1 MSSANKLKAISGGVK
16 SIERVDGRADG
27 DTLRLWESH
36 KEQAMLWRALALLQI
51 PATTLAII
59 AAMVMYF
66 FADTVVEVPLQPKP
80 GRYGTK
86 TLPDS
91 EYVNAATEVVNLIA
105 TYTPAT
111 ARRQYTR
118 AKQFLWEPAL
128 TEFEKSMMVEEL
140 RTIEETSRTQ
150 LFFINESMV
159 KVDRFPEED
168 KVVVRLPGVRQ
179 KLISSQPMPPD
190 ELVYYIKMTTIPK
203 NVTNEFGIVV
213 VDLRLRKAGTKTIVK
228 EDKAEIKKAKR
239 NKTKTK

>member
-1 MSSANKLKAISGGVK
+1 MSNKLKAISGGIK
-16 SIERVDGRADG
+16 SIESVDGRADG

-86 TLPDS
+86 ALPDS
-91 EYVNAATEVVNLIA
+91 EYVNVATEVVNLIG

-111 ARRQYTR
+111 ARQQYVR

-128 TEFEKSMMVEEL
+128 TEFEKSMMADEL
-140 RTIEETSRTQ
+140 RTIEETARTQ
-150 LFFINESMV
+150 LFFVNEKMI
-159 KVDRFPEED
+159 KIDRFPEEE

-179 KLISSQPMPPD
+179 KLIGGQPTEPD

-203 NVTNEFGIVV
+203 NVSNEFGIVV
-213 VDLRLRKAGTKTIVK
+213 VDLRLRKAGMKTIVR
-228 EDKAEIKKAKR
+228 EDKKELKAAKLR
-239 NKTKTK
+239 KQKTGK